1 MVLTREIIIA
11 SMAVVRGR
19 VSVPPDEVYDA
30 CKAIDC
36 ISRKSPYYV
45 EDFSSTPW
53 LAVSLL
59 YSVGGIDL
67 VEDYLDHAPDEAV
80 EQEYDYLLYCIVTR
94 NSELARRYD
103 AADVHFMRD
112 PVPPMVV

>member
-1 MVLTREIIIA
+1 M
-11 SMAVVRGR
+11 SVVRGCTT
-19 VSVPPDEVYDA
+19 VPPDAVYDA

-36 ISRKSPYYV
+36 ISKKTPYHV
-45 EDFSSTPW
+45 EDFSRTPW

-94 NSELARRYD
+94 NAELARRYD
-103 AADVHFMRD
+103 AADVHFIRD
-112 PVPPMVV
+112 PVPPMIV